1 MMELLLHLCLGEIN
15 DMMHLM
21 TSTTHWDKVTTFTV
35 ILTIYIVYSVH
46 YVLYLT
52 LQSESI
58 YVLHFISLL
67 IVPSIYLSLSGWG
80 EGENFPS
87 IGGKG

>member
-21 TSTTHWDKVTTFTV
+21 TSTTHCDKVTTVTV

-52 LQSESI
+52 LHSESI

-67 IVPSIYLSLSGWG
+67 IVPSNMFIIIRLGRG
-80 EGENFPS
+80 EGR
-87 IGGKG
+87 G